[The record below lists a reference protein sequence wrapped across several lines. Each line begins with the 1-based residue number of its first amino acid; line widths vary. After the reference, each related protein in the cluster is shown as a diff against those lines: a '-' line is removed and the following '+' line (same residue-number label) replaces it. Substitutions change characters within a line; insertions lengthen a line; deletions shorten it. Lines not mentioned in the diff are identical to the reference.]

1 MNGGATRSSPAIE
14 EPNLLLGY
22 LFRRRIMTCRAFQF
36 SLVIVVAGVAIVLPA
51 VGGRAAA
58 ADPAVPDGIV
68 FVPKSPQERA
78 AFNSAADE
86 KERVADA
93 EENESRSTILP
104 TLLHPFESPV
114 THSEIEITIAAIPMR
129 DGVKLRGSVYRPKQD
144 GRYPVILQAGPYDME
159 KNLDEMPALF
169 RNLARRGY
177 AVVAVDSRGRYG
189 SEGVFRPFADEI
201 DNAFDAVVWASNQ
214 PWSTGKVGLTGIS
227 YLGWTSYCAGIAGP
241 PGLVA
246 IMPSAINYGLENPHG
261 VPYLGSMAGW
271 LIWAGRPGT
280 SATAVTRRIDWLHL
294 PLDRIDDEAGLPSPG
309 FDAMVTENHLQVPG
323 ALTPVEIEKRLA
335 KITVPTY
342 VVAGWYDELNE
353 GMLANY
359 VRQAKHS
366 KDLRLVVGPW
376 HHNINTA
383 YRGPEKIGIV
393 SASTPHLDRYYHEM
407 ERFFGRYL
415 KGDGT
420 AWDPPRRVLIY
431 VMGSNEWR
439 YEDEWPLTRAVKT
452 PVYLTSQGEARTAA
466 GNGTLVWAAPPGEES
481 ADHYD
486 YDPLDPVRSV
496 QGLGVWHL
504 LSSMTDRSDVENRD
518 DVLVYTS
525 TVLREDV
532 EVTGVIEAT
541 LHASSTAPD
550 TDFVVNLIDVYPD
563 GHTQYLCNGIVRAS
577 YREGTG
583 QRKLIEPDTIYE
595 YTFKLRPISN
605 CFQKGHR
612 IRIEVTSSDMD
623 RYARNQNVADAPGT
637 TADVAVARQ
646 TIHHGG
652 QYPSRLDLPVI
663 PRRE

>member
-1 MNGGATRSSPAIE
+1 MTRRACPISPVVCAVS
-14 EPNLLLGY
+14 LG
-22 LFRRRIMTCRAFQF
+22 
-36 SLVIVVAGVAIVLPA
+36 VVFFFL
-51 VGGRAAA
+51 GGRSVA
-58 ADPAVPDGIV
+58 ADPAVPDRV
-68 FVPKSPQERA
+68 EFLPKSPQERA
-78 AFNSAADE
+78 AFNEAADE
-86 KERVADA
+86 EERIADA
-93 EENESRSTILP
+93 REKESRTTVLP
-104 TLLHPFESPV
+104 TLVHPFESPV
-114 THSEIEITIAAIPMR
+114 THPEIEIERAFIPMR
-129 DGVKLRGSVYRPKQD
+129 DGVKLRASVYRPVEE
-144 GRYPVILQAGPYDME
+144 GRYPVILQTGPYDME

-189 SEGVFRPFADEI
+189 SEGMFRPFVDEI
-201 DNAFDAVVWASNQ
+201 DNAFDAVAWASAQ
-214 PWSTGKVGLTGIS
+214 PWSDGKVGLTGIS

-280 SATAVTRRIDWLHL
+280 PATDVTRRIDWLHL
-294 PLDRIDDEAGLPSPG
+294 PLDRMDDEAGLPSAG
-309 FDAMVTENHLQVPG
+309 FDAMVTENHARVPG
-323 ALTPVEIEKRLA
+323 ALTPREIDDRLA

-359 VRQAKHS
+359 VRQARHS

-383 YRGPEKIGIV
+383 YRGPEKIGIA
-393 SASTPHLDRYYHEM
+393 SAPKPHLDRYYHEM
-407 ERFFGRYL
+407 ERFFGHFL
-415 KGDGT
+415 KRDGQ
-420 AWDPPRRVLIY
+420 AWDPPGRVLIY

-452 PVYLTSQGEARTAA
+452 PFYLSSRGEARTAS
-466 GNGTLVWAAPPGEES
+466 GDGTLVRTAPPNEEP
-481 ADHYD
+481 ADRYD

-496 QGLGVWHL
+496 EGLTVWHL
-504 LSSMTDRSDVENRD
+504 LSSMTDRTAVENRD
-518 DVLVYTS
+518 DVLVYS
-525 TVLREDV
+525 SAVLEEDM
-532 EVTGVIEAT
+532 EVTGIVEAT

-550 TDFVVNLIDVYPD
+550 TDFVVNLVDVSPD

-577 YREGTG
+577 YREGTA
-583 QRKLIEPDTIYE
+583 QRKLIEPGRIYE

-605 CFQKGHR
+605 CFRKGHR

-637 TADVAVARQ
+637 TANVAVARQ

-652 QYPSRLDLPVI
+652 RYPSRIDLPVI

>member
-1 MNGGATRSSPAIE
+1 MTR
-14 EPNLLLGY
+14 
-22 LFRRRIMTCRAFQF
+22 RACTF
-36 SLVIVVAGVAIVLPA
+36 SLSIFVAALVA
-51 VGGRAAA
+51 VGLAVGWRARA
-58 ADPAVPDGIV
+58 ADPTAPASTV

-78 AFNSAADE
+78 AFNAAADE
-86 KERVADA
+86 KERIANA
-93 EENESRSTILP
+93 EEKESRSTVLP
-104 TLLHPFESPV
+104 TLVHPFESPV
-114 THSEIEITIAAIPMR
+114 THPGIEIERAAIPMR
-129 DGVKLRGSVYRPKQD
+129 DGVKLRGSVYRPKQ
-144 GRYPVILQAGPYDME
+144 GGKYPVILQTGLYDME

-189 SEGVFRPFADEI
+189 SEGVFRPFDNEI
-201 DNAFDAVVWASNQ
+201 DDTFDAVAWAASQ
-214 PWSTGKVGLTGIS
+214 PWSNGKVGLTGIS
-227 YLGWTSYCAGIAGP
+227 YLGWTSFCAGIGSP

-280 SATAVTRRIDWLHL
+280 SATDVTRRIDWLHL
-294 PLDRIDDEAGLPSPG
+294 PLDRIDDEAGLPSAA
-309 FDAMVTENHLQVPG
+309 FDAMVTEQPLQVPG
-323 ALTPVEIEKRLA
+323 ALPPEEIEKQLA

-359 VRQAKHS
+359 VRQARHS

-393 SASTPHLDRYYHEM
+393 SASEPHLDRYYHEM

-420 AWDPPRRVLIY
+420 AWEPPGRVLLY
-431 VMGSNEWR
+431 VVGSNEWR

-452 PVYLTSQGEARTAA
+452 TVYLSSRGAARTAA
-466 GNGTLVWAAPPGEES
+466 GDGTLVWTAPSGEEP
-481 ADHYD
+481 ADRYD
-486 YDPLDPVRSV
+486 YDPLDPVRPFEGV
-496 QGLGVWHL
+496 GVWHL
-504 LSSMTDRSDVENRD
+504 LSSMTDRADVEERD

-525 TVLREDV
+525 EVLEKDV

-541 LHASSTAPD
+541 LHAASSAPD

-583 QRKLIEPDTIYE
+583 QRKLIEPGTIYA

-605 CFQKGHR
+605 CFQQGHR

-623 RYARNQNVADAPGT
+623 RYARNQNVADPPGT
-637 TADVAVARQ
+637 TANVAVARQ
-646 TIHHGG
+646 AVHHGG
-652 QYPSRLDLPVI
+652 KYPSRLDLPVI
-663 PRRE
+663 PRGE

>member
-1 MNGGATRSSPAIE
+1 MNMARRAGA
-14 EPNLLLGY
+14 
-22 LFRRRIMTCRAFQF
+22 F
-36 SLVIVVAGVAIVLPA
+36 SLLVFVVGFGAVLPA
-51 VGGRAAA
+51 GGRWALA
-58 ADPAVPDGIV
+58 ADPVAPAKTV
-68 FVPKSPQERA
+68 FVPKTPQERA
-78 AFNSAADE
+78 AFNATADE
-86 KERVADA
+86 QERIADA
-93 EENESRSTILP
+93 EEKESRSAVLP
-104 TLLHPFESPV
+104 TLVHPFRSPV
-114 THSEIEITIAAIPMR
+114 THPEIVIERAAIPLR
-129 DGVKLRGSVYRPKQD
+129 DGVNLRGNVYRPREEGK
-144 GRYPVILQAGPYDME
+144 YPVVLQSGPYDME

-189 SEGVFRPFADEI
+189 SEGVFRPFDDEI
-201 DNAFDAVVWASNQ
+201 DNAFDAVTWASRQ
-214 PWSTGKVGLTGIS
+214 PWSNGKVGVTGIS
-227 YLGWTSYCAGIAGP
+227 YLGWTSFGAGIACP

-280 SATAVTRRIDWLHL
+280 PATAVTRRIDWMHL
-294 PLDRIDDEAGLPSPG
+294 PLDRIDDEAGLPTPA
-309 FDAMVTENHLQVPG
+309 FDAMVTEKPLQVPG
-323 ALTPVEIEKRLA
+323 ALGPEEIENQLA

-353 GMLANY
+353 GMLENY
-359 VRQAKHS
+359 VRQARHS

-383 YRGPEKIGIV
+383 YRGPGKIGIV
-393 SASTPHLDRYYHEM
+393 SASEPHLDRYYHEM
-407 ERFFGRYL
+407 ERFFGRHL
-415 KGDGT
+415 KGDGV
-420 AWDPPRRVLIY
+420 AWDPPGRVLLY

-452 PVYLTSQGEARTAA
+452 PLYLSSQGKAMTAA
-466 GNGTLVWAAPPGEES
+466 GDGTLVWNAPRGEEP

-504 LSSMTDRSDVENRD
+504 LSSMTDRAEVENRE

-525 TVLREDV
+525 EVLQEEV
-532 EVTGVIEAT
+532 EVTGVIEAKI
-541 LHASSTAPD
+541 HASSSSPD
-550 TDFVVNLIDVYPD
+550 TDFVVNLVDVYPD

-583 QRKLIEPDTIYE
+583 QRKLIEPGTIYE

-637 TADVAVARQ
+637 TANVAVARQ
-646 TIHHGG
+646 AIHHGG
-652 QYPSRLDLPVI
+652 RYPSRLELPVI
-663 PRRE
+663 PRGE

>member
-1 MNGGATRSSPAIE
+1 MI
-14 EPNLLLGY
+14 
-22 LFRRRIMTCRAFQF
+22 RRAYTF
-36 SLVIVVAGVAIVLPA
+36 SLMVYVMGVAAVSLA
-51 VGGRAAA
+51 VGWRAIA
-58 ADPAVPDGIV
+58 ADPAAPAGIV

-78 AFNSAADE
+78 AFNAAADE
-86 KERVADA
+86 RERSADA
-93 EENESRSTILP
+93 EEKKSRSTVLP
-104 TLLHPFESPV
+104 TLVHPFESPV
-114 THSEIEITIAAIPMR
+114 THPEIEIERATIPMR
-129 DGVKLRGSVYRPKQD
+129 DGVKLRGAVYRPKQE
-144 GRYPVILQAGPYDME
+144 GAYPVILQSGPYDME

-189 SEGVFRPFADEI
+189 SEGVFRPFDDEI
-201 DNAFDAVVWASNQ
+201 DNAFDAVSWASSQ
-214 PWSTGKVGLTGIS
+214 PWSNGKVGLTGIS
-227 YLGWTSYCAGIAGP
+227 YLGWTSYCAGIAAP

-280 SATAVTRRIDWLHL
+280 PATAVTRRIDWLHL
-294 PLDRIDDEAGLPSPG
+294 PLNRIDDEAGLPTPA
-309 FDAMVTENHLQVPG
+309 FDAMVMEKHLQVPG
-323 ALTPVEIEKRLA
+323 ALPPEETEKRLA

-359 VRQAKHS
+359 VRQAKQS
-366 KDLRLVVGPW
+366 RDLRLIVGPW

-393 SASTPHLDRYYHEM
+393 SASEPHVDCYYHEM

-420 AWDPPRRVLIY
+420 AWDPPGRVLLY

-439 YEDEWPLTRAVKT
+439 YEDEWPLARAVKT
-452 PVYLTSQGEARTAA
+452 RVYLSSQGNARTAA
-466 GNGTLVWAAPPGEES
+466 GDGTLAWAAPPGEEP

-486 YDPLDPVRSV
+486 YNPLNPVRSV
-496 QGLGVWHL
+496 EGVGVWHL
-504 LSSMTDRSDVENRD
+504 LSSMTDRAAVENRD

-525 TVLREDV
+525 EVLEENV
-532 EVTGVIEAT
+532 EVTGVVEAT
-541 LHASSTAPD
+541 LYASSTAPD
-550 TDFVVNLIDVYPD
+550 TDFVVNLVDVYPD
-563 GHTQYLCNGIVRAS
+563 EHTQYLCNGIVRAS
-577 YREGTG
+577 YREGIG
-583 QRKLIEPDTIYE
+583 QRKLIEPGEIYE

-637 TADVAVARQ
+637 TANVAVARQ
-646 TIHHGG
+646 AIHHGG
-652 QYPSRLDLPVI
+652 RYPSRLDLPVI
-663 PRRE
+663 PRGE

>member
-1 MNGGATRSSPAIE
+1 MIMACRSGTFTRLVVVIGCGAVV
-14 EPNLLLGY
+14 L
-22 LFRRRIMTCRAFQF
+22 AF
-36 SLVIVVAGVAIVLPA
+36 VATAL
-51 VGGRAAA
+51 A
-58 ADPAVPDGIV
+58 ADPVAPAANV
-68 FVPKSPQERA
+68 FVPKSPRERA
-78 AFNSAADE
+78 AFNAAADE
-86 KERVADA
+86 QERLADA
-93 EENESRSTILP
+93 EEKESRSAVLP
-104 TLLHPFESPV
+104 TLVHPFKSSV
-114 THSEIEITIAAIPMR
+114 THPEIEIERAAVPMR
-129 DGVKLRGSVYRPKQD
+129 DGVKLRGSVYRPRQD
-144 GRYPVILQAGPYDME
+144 GKYPVILQTGPYDME

-189 SEGVFRPFADEI
+189 SEGVFRPFDDEI
-201 DNAFDAVVWASNQ
+201 DNAFDAVAWASSQ
-214 PWSTGKVGLTGIS
+214 PWSNGKVGVTGIS
-227 YLGWTSYCAGIAGP
+227 YLGWTSYSAGIASP

-280 SATAVTRRIDWLHL
+280 TATAVTRRIDWLHL
-294 PLDRIDDEAGLPSPG
+294 PLDRIDDEAGLPTPA
-309 FDAMVTENHLQVPG
+309 FDAMVTERPLHVPG
-323 ALTPVEIEKRLA
+323 ALTPEEIENRLA

-359 VRQAKHS
+359 VRQARHS
-366 KDLRLVVGPW
+366 EDLRLVVGPW

-393 SASTPHLDRYYHEM
+393 SASEPHLDRYYHEM

-415 KGDGT
+415 KDDGI
-420 AWDPPRRVLIY
+420 AWDPPGRVLLY

-452 PVYLTSQGEARTAA
+452 PVYLSSQGKARTAA
-466 GNGTLVWAAPPGEES
+466 GDGTLIWNAPRGEEP
-481 ADHYD
+481 ADRYD

-496 QGLGVWHL
+496 QGVGVWHL
-504 LSSMTDRSDVENRD
+504 LSSMTDRAEVENRE

-525 TVLREDV
+525 EMLQEDL

-541 LHASSTAPD
+541 IYAASSSPD

-563 GHTQYLCNGIVRAS
+563 GHTQYLCNGIVRVS

-583 QRKLIEPDTIYE
+583 QRKLIEPGTTYE

-605 CFQKGHR
+605 CFQEGHR

-637 TADVAVARQ
+637 TAKVAVARQ
-646 TIHHGG
+646 TIHHGERF
-652 QYPSRLDLPVI
+652 PSRLELPVI

>member
-1 MNGGATRSSPAIE
+1 MIRRVGT
-14 EPNLLLGY
+14 LGLVACAVSLGTV
-22 LFRRRIMTCRAFQF
+22 LFT
-36 SLVIVVAGVAIVLPA
+36 
-51 VGGRAAA
+51 VGGWPISAAP
-58 ADPAVPDGIV
+58 PARGGIV

-78 AFNSAADE
+78 AFNAAADE
-86 KERVADA
+86 AERIADA
-93 EENESRSTILP
+93 EEKKSRATVLP
-104 TLLHPFESPV
+104 ALVHPFEAPV
-114 THSEIEITIAAIPMR
+114 THPEIEIEQAAIPMR
-129 DGVKLRGSVYRPKQD
+129 DGVRLRASVYRPKRD
-144 GRYPVILQAGPYDME
+144 GKYPVILQTGPYDME

-177 AVVAVDSRGRYG
+177 AVVAMDSRGRYG

-201 DNAFDAVVWASNQ
+201 DNAFDAVTWASSR
-214 PWSTGKVGLTGIS
+214 PWSNGRVGLTGIS

-280 SATAVTRRIDWLHL
+280 TATDVTRRIDWLHL
-294 PLDRIDDEAGLPSPG
+294 PLDRIDDEAGLPSAA
-309 FDAMVTENHLQVPG
+309 FDAMVEERPLQVPG
-323 ALTPVEIEKRLA
+323 ALTPEEIEGRLA

-376 HHNINTA
+376 HHNVNTA
-383 YRGPEKIGIV
+383 YRGPDKIGVV
-393 SASTPHLDRYYHEM
+393 SASKPHLDRYYHEM
-407 ERFFGRYL
+407 ERFFGRCL
-415 KGDGT
+415 KGDDAG
-420 AWDPPRRVLIY
+420 WDPPGRVLIY

-452 PVYLTSQGEARTAA
+452 PIFLGSRGAARTAA
-466 GNGTLVWAAPPGEES
+466 GDGTLAWTEPSGEEPS
-481 ADHYD
+481 DHYD
-486 YDPLDPVRSV
+486 YDPLDPVRSAE
-496 QGLGVWHL
+496 GLGVWHL
-504 LSSMTDRSDVENRD
+504 LSSMTDRADVENRD

-525 TVLREDV
+525 AVLAEDV

-541 LHASSTAPD
+541 LHASSSAPD
-550 TDFVVNLIDVYPD
+550 TDFVVNLVDVYPD

-583 QRKLIEPDTIYE
+583 RRILIEPGSIYE

-637 TADVAVARQ
+637 TANVAVAHQ
-646 TIHHGG
+646 AIHHGG
-652 QYPSRLDLPVI
+652 RYPSRLVLPVI
-663 PRRE
+663 PRKK